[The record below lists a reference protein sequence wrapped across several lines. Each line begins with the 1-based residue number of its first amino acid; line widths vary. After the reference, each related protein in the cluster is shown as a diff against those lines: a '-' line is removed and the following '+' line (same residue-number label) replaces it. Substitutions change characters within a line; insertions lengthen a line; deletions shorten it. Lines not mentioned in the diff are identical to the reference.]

1 MSPGGSGQRVPPK
14 AGTLCLPLSAS
25 CSHPSEDS
33 PGAGR
38 SKWTSSNH
46 VYIEDRGSRGK
57 HPHSEN
63 SPISTSFCF
72 VFNLSKIMCVNQAW
86 RPVPVTPSLRRLRQA
101 RPCLRRKKKN
111 DFHKADLSLQI
122 CLSFPVPAPGLS
134 WPPGATSP
142 LPLTYFAVFERELS
156 MAGH

>member
-1 MSPGGSGQRVPPK
+1 MSWADSCNRKKAVSPGGSGQRVPPK
-14 AGTLCLPLSAS
+14 AGTLCLPLPAS

-33 PGAGR
+33 PSAGW

-57 HPHSEN
+57 RPHSKN

-72 VFNLSKIMCVNQAW
+72 VFNLFKIMCVNQAW

-101 RPCLRRKKKN
+101 RPCLRRKKKMISTELT
-111 DFHKADLSLQI
+111 FPCRFACLSLS
-122 CLSFPVPAPGLS
+122 LPLGSAG
-134 WPPGATSP
+134 PPGPRP
-142 LPLTYFAVFERELS
+142 LFC
-156 MAGH
+156 